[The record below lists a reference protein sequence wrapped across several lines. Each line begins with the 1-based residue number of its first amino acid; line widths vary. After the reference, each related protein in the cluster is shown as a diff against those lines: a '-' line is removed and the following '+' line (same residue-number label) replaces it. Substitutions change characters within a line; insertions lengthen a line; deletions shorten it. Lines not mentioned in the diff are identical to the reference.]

1 WGTVISYIA
10 AYCIALFM
18 VFRKSQKL
26 YYVPFSGAKM
36 GWTIFWLVAA
46 TLGIVYIQLHA
57 LNSWLILG
65 VWIVFILLVLLVRMD
80 KYFVKRK

>member
-1 WGTVISYIA
+1 
-10 AYCIALFM
+10 M

-26 YYVPFSGAKM
+26 YYVPFSGIKM
-36 GWTIFWLVAA
+36 AWTILWLIAA
-46 TLGIVYIQLHA
+46 TLGIVYIQLHD